1 MALRPDPLEPRRLIG
16 DNTSEVV
23 TLSIAD
29 TTNFPLAVRML
40 AGDDTV
46 NGSTAN
52 DWVYGNQG
60 EDLIF
65 GDLGGDLFL
74 GGKGKDFLNG
84 GEGNDVLI
92 GGQDADLLVGGAGDD
107 IISGDKGNDLL
118 YSGNGND
125 TLVGGL
131 GHDILIGLDENKSI
145 KLGGTNFYVLQA
157 EPGVTDINNADFIGR
172 FRPGIDR
179 IGLAGGLTASDVDLE
194 YVTNIKILAGF
205 DGPEKFKQFIPPGSF
220 DFLPVQ
226 SQGTLI
232 KVKNSGDIVGYVTNV
247 TVAELQGSIVS
258 AQGF

>member
-1 MALRPDPLEPRRLIG
+1 MALQPDPSEPQRLIG
-16 DNTSEVV
+16 NNTSEVV

-60 EDLIF
+60 QDLIIGNF
-65 GDLGGDLFL
+65 GNDSVL

-84 GEGNDVLI
+84 GEGNDLLI
-92 GGQDADLLVGGAGDD
+92 GGQDADLLVGGEGND

-131 GHDILIGLDENKSI
+131 GHDILIGLDENRSI
-145 KLGGTNFYVLQA
+145 KLGGSNLYVLQA
-157 EPGVTDINNADFIGR
+157 ETGVTDINNADFIGG

-179 IGLAGGLTASDVDLE
+179 IGLAGNLTAGDVDLQ
-194 YVTNIKILAGF
+194 YLTNVTLLVGF
-205 DGPEKFKQFIPPGSF
+205 DGAENFKQFIPPGSF
-220 DFLPVQ
+220 DFRSIQ
-226 SQGTLI
+226 GQGTLI
-232 KVKNSGDIVGYVTNV
+232 KVRNSGDIVGFVTNV
-247 TVAELQGSIVS
+247 RVAELQGSIIS
-258 AQGF
+258 GLGF